1 MLTPALL
8 DDEPPDTPAVCAPPD
23 DDEPLVEGWLRGT
36 ADPTRGPSGA
46 GRGGGGGAGAL
57 LSEPEEPE
65 LDDPEDDPEL
75 DELEL
80 DEPELDEPDDGSV
93 DPRGTACAQAEAGT
107 PSALVTRRQTAQ
119 RSGLNMTPSRGLA
132 TRPLH
137 VPTVQLYCHRGGQ

>member
-1 MLTPALL
+1 M
-8 DDEPPDTPAVCAPPD
+8 
-23 DDEPLVEGWLRGT
+23 RGT

-46 GRGGGGGAGAL
+46 GRGGGGVRIGGGGGGAGAL
-57 LSEPEEPE
+57 SELEEPE

-93 DPRGTACAQAEAGT
+93 DPRGTACAQAKAGR

-119 RSGLNMTPSRGLA
+119 RSGFNMTLSRGLA
-132 TRPLH
+132 TRPLQ
-137 VPTVQLYCHRGGQ
+137 VPIVQLYCHRGGQ